1 MQNLKLH
8 GIADPNLQDMVA
20 YEHMCAMLY
29 GQPSPHNLPGM
40 VSEPLM
46 IVKTQQEASSKLEA
60 FNADTNNIGK
70 LKYFLENSQ
79 STGCQYLSA
88 SAMKTMLGDHWRTIT
103 PEQKMAIRKYC
114 VDYLRSESLVLS
126 RANYVVRMMI
136 LLLAKIVK
144 LGWFDDP
151 EVRNAIVP
159 DLTAIVEQGND

>member
-29 GQPSPHNLPGM
+29 GQSSPHNLPGM
-40 VSEPLM
+40 
-46 IVKTQQEASSKLEA
+46 TQQEASSKLEA

-88 SAMKTMLGDHWRTIT
+88 SAMKSLLESHWRSIT

-114 VDYLRSESLVLS
+114 VDYIRNETLVLS
-126 RANYVVRMMI
+126 RENYVTRMMT

-151 EVRNAIVP
+151 EVRNSIVP
-159 DLTAIVEQGND
+159 DLTQIIEQGND